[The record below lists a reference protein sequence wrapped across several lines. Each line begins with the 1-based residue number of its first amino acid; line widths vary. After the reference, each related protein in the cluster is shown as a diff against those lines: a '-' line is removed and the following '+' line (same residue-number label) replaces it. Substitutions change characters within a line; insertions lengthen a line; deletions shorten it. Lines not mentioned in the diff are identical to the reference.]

1 MNTYIFIL
9 MDYVII
15 TIGTMAFKED
25 YKMVLAI
32 IFLLVASVC
41 IFGTLRSIKN
51 RNFLAVFF
59 AGATT
64 LLFGW
69 FSIMTLI
76 SEISS
81 KVS

>member
-1 MNTYIFIL
+1 
-9 MDYVII
+9 
-15 TIGTMAFKED
+15 
-25 YKMVLAI
+25 MVLAI
-32 IFLLVASVC
+32 IFLLVAIVC

-69 FSIMTLI
+69 FSIMTII

-81 KVS
+81 MVS